1 MNRETMGVPSANMTL
16 IEVVG
21 AVGSVD
27 GVGSVVSESD
37 EAGGSARVL
46 PTPWNG
52 FGESCCYQR
61 AFNISARE
69 YA

>member
-1 MNRETMGVPSANMTL
+1 MPSANTSW

-27 GVGSVVSESD
+27 GVGSVVNESD
-37 EAGGSARVL
+37 EAGGSVATESGSARVL

-52 FGESCCYQR
+52 FGESCC
-61 AFNISARE
+61 
-69 YA
+69 

>member
-21 AVGSVD
+21 AVGSIVD
-27 GVGSVVSESD
+27 VASVVSESD
-37 EAGGSARVL
+37 EAGGTESGSARVL

-52 FGESCCYQR
+52 FDESCC
-61 AFNISARE
+61 
-69 YA
+69 